1 MGRVLLVEDD
11 LAIAEPLAR
20 ALRREGHDVLVVDDG
35 PRALDAARTTRP
47 DLLVLDLG
55 LPGMDGI
62 EVCRT
67 LRAED
72 PRVPVLILSARAAE
86 MDIVVGLG
94 IGADDYV
101 TKPFRAKELM
111 ARIRALLRRG
121 GLGTPTSL
129 TVQDVVVEP
138 EARKV
143 SVGGRPITL
152 SLKEFELLLALM
164 KEAGTTMTRERLM
177 REVWHTHWYGS
188 SKTLDMHVSWLRR
201 KLGDSATRPQYITT
215 VRGVGLRFETSS
227 PMAVPSVIERSTED

>member
-20 ALRREGHDVLVVDDG
+20 ALRREGHDVLLIDDG
-35 PRALDAARTTRP
+35 PRALDAARTTSP
-47 DLLVLDLG
+47 DILVLDLG

-62 EVCRT
+62 EICRT
-67 LRAED
+67 LRSED
-72 PRVPVLILSARAAE
+72 SRTPVLILSARAQE
-86 MDIVVGLG
+86 MDVVVGLG

-121 GLGTPTSL
+121 GLSTPQTVS
-129 TVQDVVVEP
+129 VQDVVVDT

-143 SVGGRPITL
+143 SVGGRPVAL
-152 SLKEFELLLALM
+152 SLKEYELLVALM
-164 KEAGTTMTRERLM
+164 NEAGTTLTRERLM

-201 KLGDSATRPQYITT
+201 KLGDSASNPRYIST
-215 VRGVGLRFETSS
+215 VRGVGLRFEREA
-227 PMAVPSVIERSTED
+227 PQ